1 LPLITFV
8 NTKGISYDENCQK
21 CTLSRV
27 NEFISAC
34 KDVDKIAI
42 ITGNAIGLGYTL
54 FASKELNNSYTL
66 AFANANV
73 GLFDEQTGALVELDA
88 ECEKI
93 NELAETYKDK
103 LDPVNT
109 AHNGYLDNVI
119 EPQYVRQ
126 YLISAL
132 QTLEV

>member
-1 LPLITFV
+1 M
-8 NTKGISYDENCQK
+8 
-21 CTLSRV
+21 
-27 NEFISAC
+27 
-34 KDVDKIAI
+34 
-42 ITGNAIGLGYTL
+42 
-54 FASKELNNSYTL
+54 
-66 AFANANV
+66 
-73 GLFDEQTGALVELDA
+73 ELDA